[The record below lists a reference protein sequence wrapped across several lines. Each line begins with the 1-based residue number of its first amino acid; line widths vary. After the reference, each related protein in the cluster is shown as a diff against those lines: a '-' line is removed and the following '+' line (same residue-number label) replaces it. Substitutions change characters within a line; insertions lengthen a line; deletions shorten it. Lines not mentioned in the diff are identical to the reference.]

1 MIDEGSAQFTVHPSS
16 GEIRSMVV
24 FDRETQDEYN
34 VTVLAADGGSTGL
47 TGTAVV
53 VVTVLDENDE
63 EPVFSQSLYEVE
75 ILETLPVGQSVL
87 QLSASDND
95 TANNS
100 FSVFSILTSQPP
112 DVHFFV
118 NTTTGIIYTS
128 SSLDRET
135 VRHLPSYHQ
144 SGGPR
149 CSCSPPQLLKLT
161 SPFSTLMI
169 TRPYSQ
175 MSVYRGE
182 LSSK

>member
-1 MIDEGSAQFTVHPSS
+1 M
-16 GEIRSMVV
+16 
-24 FDRETQDEYN
+24 
-34 VTVLAADGGSTGL
+34 LAADGGSTGL

-128 SSLDRET
+128 LHSIE
-135 VRHLPSYHQ
+135 
-144 SGGPR
+144 
-149 CSCSPPQLLKLT
+149 KL
-161 SPFSTLMI
+161 
-169 TRPYSQ
+169 
-175 MSVYRGE
+175 
-182 LSSK
+182 